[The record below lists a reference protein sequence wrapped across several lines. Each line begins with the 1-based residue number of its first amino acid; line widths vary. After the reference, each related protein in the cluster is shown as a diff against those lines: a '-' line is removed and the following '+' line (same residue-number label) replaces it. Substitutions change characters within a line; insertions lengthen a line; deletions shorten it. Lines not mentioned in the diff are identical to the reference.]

1 MESDAKRAAR
11 GCTMA
16 DIVITEFLE
25 PSAVELLEQDFS
37 VHCDPELWNKR
48 AELERLVRHLPA
60 LIVRN
65 RTRVDKALLGLA
77 PRLTVVGRLGVG
89 LDNIDV
95 GHCEARGIEV
105 VSARGANATS
115 VAEYAIAMAMT
126 HLRGPAYL
134 GTQRLVQG
142 EWPREAFGRGL
153 ELAGKILGVIGLGSI
168 GSTTARKARALEMR
182 VIACDPYLPPRSENW
197 HLAEKVSLD
206 TLLGTAD
213 VVSLHC
219 PLTEETRG
227 MIGAQ
232 EIGLMKRGSILIN
245 TARGSIVD
253 HLALAAALRSGHLS
267 GAALD
272 VFGCE
277 PITAEEG
284 QIFDSLANV
293 ILTPHIA
300 GVTVEANHRVSRLT
314 VEEVVRI
321 LKKRQ

>member
-1 MESDAKRAAR
+1 
-11 GCTMA
+11 MA

-25 PSAVELLEQDFS
+25 PSTLKLLEQDFS
-37 VHCDPELWNKR
+37 VHCDPELWSKR
-48 AELERLVRHLPA
+48 AELEKLVRHLPA

-77 PRLTVVGRLGVG
+77 PRLKVVGRLGVG

-95 GHCEARGIEV
+95 NHCEARGIEI

-126 HLRGPAYL
+126 LLRGPAYL
-134 GTQRLVQG
+134 GTQRLVKG

-153 ELAGKILGVIGLGSI
+153 ELAGKTLGVIGLGSI

-182 VIACDPYLPPRSENW
+182 VIACDPYLPAMSENW

-206 TLLGTAD
+206 TLLGAAD
-213 VVSLHC
+213 AVTLHC

-227 MIGAQ
+227 MIGAH
-232 EIGLMKRGSILIN
+232 EIGLMKKGAVLIN
-245 TARGSIVD
+245 TARGGIVD
-253 HLALAAALRSGHLS
+253 HPALAAALRSGQLG

-272 VFGCE
+272 VFEGE
-277 PITAEEG
+277 PITKDEG
-284 QIFDSLANV
+284 QIFDGAANV

-300 GVTVEANHRVSRLT
+300 GVTVEANHRVSRITIEGVARL
-314 VEEVVRI
+314 
-321 LKKRQ
+321 LKKAR